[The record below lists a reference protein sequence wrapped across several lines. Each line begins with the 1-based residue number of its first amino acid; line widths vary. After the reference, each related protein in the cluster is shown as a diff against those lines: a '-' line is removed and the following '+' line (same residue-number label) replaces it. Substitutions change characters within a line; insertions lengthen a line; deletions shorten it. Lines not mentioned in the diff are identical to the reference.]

1 MEENLRIIYG
11 KEYWFISAFINTK
24 EFVGETKAEE
34 IEALLLERLKD
45 LNENDLKKA
54 FEFLDKYPN
63 VEEKKDLLREMVKN
77 VSIECDWEPYFQ
89 NFPYTDENNPYTEDN
104 KDLIY
109 NTLGYFKLEVEYFK
123 NESYKKDKITP
134 DVVQQVPSIA
144 LDILKAYSST
154 KENEYLLIDT
164 ESPIYVFVISN
175 KTTSINV
182 QWNEENI
189 HKYRKVLGYWAQI
202 YSGQWSDYS
211 DDWYEERIKQNLSN
225 RLSELHY
232 IKRNS
237 GFIYM
242 AERNI
247 ETEFP
252 YIEKTIL
259 ESTPEIRAVLFALMT
274 ISRSLDALFM
284 KRYGVFMGLERI
296 EQKIKNLR
304 FLRGMIQTKMSLIYS
319 ELDWNR
325 RQHYARVLTHLVNK
339 FRIEEIV
346 RRTNE
351 KFQML
356 YDSMQEL
363 YLKRSDENQKRNTK
377 AINILQIL
385 LGAGFIVEFVTT
397 IRIAIGLNEIDP
409 PSPIIHGIISIIL
422 GILLLITMGYLAY
435 SRIKQSTSEQGYTVD
450 AVIQD
455 NNHNIVLV
463 KRKYAPY
470 KGKYGLPGGFIKYN
484 ENPEQAVIREVREE
498 TNLAVEI
505 IKKIGTYDQKGR
517 DPRGRIIST
526 AFKCRLIKD
535 LSKMKGGDDAITTE
549 AISIDKLKT
558 MDLAF
563 DHKQILKDAGIL

>member
-1 MEENLRIIYG
+1 
-11 KEYWFISAFINTK
+11 
-24 EFVGETKAEE
+24 
-34 IEALLLERLKD
+34 
-45 LNENDLKKA
+45 
-54 FEFLDKYPN
+54 
-63 VEEKKDLLREMVKN
+63 
-77 VSIECDWEPYFQ
+77 
-89 NFPYTDENNPYTEDN
+89 
-104 KDLIY
+104 
-109 NTLGYFKLEVEYFK
+109 
-123 NESYKKDKITP
+123 
-134 DVVQQVPSIA
+134 
-144 LDILKAYSST
+144 
-154 KENEYLLIDT
+154 
-164 ESPIYVFVISN
+164 
-175 KTTSINV
+175 INV

-189 HKYRKVLGYWAQI
+189 HRYRKVLGYWAQI

-211 DDWYEERIKQNLSN
+211 DDWYEERVKQNLSN

-247 ETEFP
+247 ETEFH

-455 NNHNIVLV
+455 NNQNIVLV